1 MFDLIKIR
9 STHPLTRCSDSG
21 LKKIEKIDNVTL
33 IFMILLQVFFIFIYL
48 VFKWSRN
55 GDHVTAYFNF
65 VFVTM

>member
-9 STHPLTRCSDSG
+9 SIHPLTRYSDFG
-21 LKKIEKIDNVTL
+21 LKKMKKIDNVTL
-33 IFMILLQVFFIFIYL
+33 IFMIPLQVFFIFISL

-55 GDHVTAYFNF
+55 GDHVTTYFNI